1 MGVTYNGKEI
11 SKEEFLKIILKR
23 KQQQDYIKKMSKTEF
38 GRQILRQKGIKP
50 IIEGEEKRE

>member
-23 KQQQDYIKKMSKTEF
+23 KQQQDYIKKMSKTEL
-38 GRQILRQKGIKP
+38 GREMLRQKGINP
-50 IIEGEEKRE
+50 IVKGE

>member
-23 KQQQDYIKKMSKTEF
+23 KQQQDYIKKMLKTEL
-38 GRQILRQKGIKP
+38 GRQMLRQKGINP
-50 IIEGEEKRE
+50 ITKGE